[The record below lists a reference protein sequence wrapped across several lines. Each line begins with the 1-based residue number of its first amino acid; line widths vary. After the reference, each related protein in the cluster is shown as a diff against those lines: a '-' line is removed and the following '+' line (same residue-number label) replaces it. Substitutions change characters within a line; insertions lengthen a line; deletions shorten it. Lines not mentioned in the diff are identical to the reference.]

1 MRRNLKRGPGSSFN
15 SCTNISNP
23 TASLNAGKMSGLEMD
38 EPYNVENYNIFYLV
52 TEQNNLET
60 LLKHRMHCAVKLLW
74 RFKKRLE
81 GSQTMLVS
89 RLPDGVNNVSK
100 CIFDFLGLKEFEH
113 YLHKEGQSRL
123 IFQHILYPEAYIV
136 QCDSF
141 IFFLG
146 SHC

>member
-60 LLKHRMHCAVKLLW
+60 LLKHRMHCAVELL
-74 RFKKRLE
+74 
-81 GSQTMLVS
+81 
-89 RLPDGVNNVSK
+89 
-100 CIFDFLGLKEFEH
+100 
-113 YLHKEGQSRL
+113 
-123 IFQHILYPEAYIV
+123 
-136 QCDSF
+136 
-141 IFFLG
+141 
-146 SHC
+146 

>member
-1 MRRNLKRGPGSSFN
+1 
-15 SCTNISNP
+15 
-23 TASLNAGKMSGLEMD
+23 
-38 EPYNVENYNIFYLV
+38 
-52 TEQNNLET
+52 
-60 LLKHRMHCAVKLLW
+60 
-74 RFKKRLE
+74 
-81 GSQTMLVS
+81 MLVS

-100 CIFDFLGLKEFEH
+100 CILDFIGLKEFEQ

-123 IFQHILYPEAYIV
+123 IFQLILYPEAYIV